1 MEGKFESVSEGRC
14 LRLNLDN
21 IFTYFLSEAMDDE
34 RALRQD
40 QLVPARGEWVGV
52 LPVEE
57 PKDLET

>member
-1 MEGKFESVSEGRC
+1 MLLEGKFESVSEGRC

-40 QLVPARGEWVGV
+40 QLVPACGE
-52 LPVEE
+52 
-57 PKDLET
+57 